1 VKFNYENYGR
11 VTIQD
16 LMMKERIL
24 KLNLL
29 PKSAESQSRMAAAH
43 DDSVKNKYLVS
54 FRVFS

>member
-54 FRVFS
+54 F